1 MGLSTSVI
9 AASIGPGI
17 IIPLVLLGIAAPAG
31 FVWAKRLKA
40 GGTAAGVENATKSGA
55 RLTSGALRGLPV
67 PTWRVIYEITEE
79 KLGGVEHVL
88 IGPAGVFAVQTSMEA
103 LPPARTD
110 EPTAHEIAGAAIL
123 RGGVDDALRRCAMTS
138 DQLVTIHWGIG
149 DERNPPS
156 VDVAPGAIAVDGRSL
171 TDWAASFDQHTLTP
185 AQVDLAWQTI
195 TTAIG
200 RPDPLI

>member
-1 MGLSTSVI
+1 MGLSASVI

-17 IIPLVLLGIAAPAG
+17 IIPLVLLGIAAPLG
-31 FVWAKRLKA
+31 FVWARRLKA
-40 GGTAAGVENATKSGA
+40 GGTATGAENATKSGA

-67 PTWRVIYEITEE
+67 PPWRVIYEITDE

-149 DERNPPS
+149 DGNAPS
-156 VDVAPGAIAVDGRSL
+156 VDVAPGAIAVDGRLL
-171 TDWAASFDQHTLTP
+171 TDWTASLDQPTLTP

-195 TTAIG
+195 STAIG